1 MTVAKINVA
10 DVSTPLA
17 IAMAGIAAAAS
28 IPCDGRVLH
37 LPITLASQRAHVLLL
52 LFVLETGV
60 RLHFHL
66 RLCLFTDNGDVAK
79 SLPSPFDIV

>member
-1 MTVAKINVA
+1 MTMAKINVA

-17 IAMAGIAAAAS
+17 IAMAGIAAAS

-52 LFVLETGV
+52 LFLLETGV

-66 RLCLFTDNGDVAK
+66 RLRLFTDNDDVAK

>member
-1 MTVAKINVA
+1 MTVAKINVV

-28 IPCDGRVLH
+28 IPCDGRVLR
-37 LPITLASQRAHVLLL
+37 LPITLASQRAHVPLL

-66 RLCLFTDNGDVAK
+66 RLRLFTDNGAVAE
-79 SLPSPFDIV
+79 SLPSSFDIV